1 MSNLRLLSVADTA
14 AFRDLRPRQ
23 ANTIAASTV
32 ASSLIVRCWSRW
44 HRADNNTIPLNLP
57 LRWKR
62 NRAPHSPGTCSR
74 RSPANPRSGLFHR
87 MPRRDHADDDQRAG
101 ASAKRRPP
109 APHRRLTVDRC
120 HDRGAVKSQVIHF
133 HVRETI
139 SRELTLQLGQ
149 PARSLD
155 QRRQAAIDFRPLR

>member
-1 MSNLRLLSVADTA
+1 MINLQLLSVAGTA

-62 NRAPHSPGTCSR
+62 NRAPHSRGTCSR
-74 RSPANPRSGLFHR
+74 RSPANPRLGLFHR
-87 MPRRDHADDDQRAG
+87 MPRRGHADNDQHSG
-101 ASAKRRPP
+101 ASAKRRTPP
-109 APHRRLTVDRC
+109 PNR
-120 HDRGAVKSQVIHF
+120 
-133 HVRETI
+133 
-139 SRELTLQLGQ
+139 
-149 PARSLD
+149 
-155 QRRQAAIDFRPLR
+155 